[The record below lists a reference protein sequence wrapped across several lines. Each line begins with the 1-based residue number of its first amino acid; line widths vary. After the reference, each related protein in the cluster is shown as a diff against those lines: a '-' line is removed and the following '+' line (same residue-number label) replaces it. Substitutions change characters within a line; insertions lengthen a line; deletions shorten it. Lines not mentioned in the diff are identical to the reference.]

1 MRRTGNRPGYKLA
14 TTTITMDEQKLVISF
29 ALFLLV
35 ICLILFFF
43 PFFAVLI
50 PIVIAIIYHVN
61 QLQRADGA
69 TATSFFNGWIFGGHR
84 GSPYSFPEN
93 SMSGFAQAQK
103 EGADLIEFDLA
114 MSKDGIAVIM
124 HDDTL
129 DRTTD
134 LSGPVKD
141 KTLGELRA
149 ANLAAKF
156 ARHNSSPVSG
166 SVPREG
172 VPTLEEVIQF
182 AVKNNIRML
191 FDVKDYSDEM
201 VGIIVKAF
209 EDYQLY
215 NKAIVCSFYPWVIY
229 KVKRASGGILTGLTW
244 RQHFFAFS
252 DLDAQVPRYFG
263 LSHYAAQFV
272 DAVYLFML
280 KTWLPTFLGAD
291 MLLTNEKDICPAYVN
306 AMREKGM
313 RVAVWTV
320 NDIVQAQWMMGSL
333 QIPILTDFPYL
344 SKQLGNLDKFVK
356 NGFK

>member
-1 MRRTGNRPGYKLA
+1 
-14 TTTITMDEQKLVISF
+14 MDEQKLVISF
-29 ALFLLV
+29 AVFLLLL
-35 ICLILFFF
+35 CLVFIFF
-43 PFFAVLI
+43 PWALVLI
-50 PIVIAIIYHVN
+50 PVILAVIYHFQHLN
-61 QLQRADGA
+61 RCDGEVA
-69 TATSFFNGWIFGGHR
+69 NAFFSGWSFGGHR

-114 MSKDGIAVIM
+114 LSKDGIAMLM
-124 HDDTL
+124 HDDL
-129 DRTTD
+129 LERTTD
-134 LSGPVKD
+134 LTGPVKE
-141 KTLGELRA
+141 KTLVELRA
-149 ANLAAKF
+149 ANLASKF
-156 ARHNSSPVSG
+156 ARHNSSPASG

-172 VPTLEEVIQF
+172 VPTLEEAIQF

-201 VGIIVKAF
+201 VGIIIKFF
-209 EDYQLY
+209 EEYNLY

-229 KVKRASGGILTGLTW
+229 KVKRASPGILTGLTW

-263 LSHYAAQFV
+263 LSHFAAQFV
-272 DAVYLFML
+272 DCTYLFML

-291 MLLTNEKDICPAYVN
+291 MLLTNEKDVCPAYVN

-344 SKQLGNLDKFVK
+344 SKQLSNLDKFAK

>member
-1 MRRTGNRPGYKLA
+1 GVKLA
-14 TTTITMDEQKLVISF
+14 TTKVTMDEQKLVISF

-35 ICLILFFF
+35 LCLFIFFF
-43 PFFAVLI
+43 PLAIVLI
-50 PIVIAIIYHVN
+50 PILVAIIYHVN
-61 QLQRADGA
+61 HLNRCDVDTGNY
-69 TATSFFNGWIFGGHR
+69 FFAGWTFGGHR

-124 HDDTL
+124 HDDNL

-134 LSGPVKD
+134 LTGPVRE
-141 KTLGELRA
+141 KTLTELRA
-149 ANLAAKF
+149 ASLAAKF

-172 VPTLEEVIQF
+172 VPTLEEVVQF
-182 AVKNNIRML
+182 SVKNNIRML

-201 VGIIVKAF
+201 VGIIVKLFA
-209 EDYQLY
+209 DYNLY
-215 NKAIVCSFYPWVIY
+215 NRAIVCSFYPWVIY
-229 KVKRASGGILTGLTW
+229 KVKRASPGILTGLTW

-263 LSHYAAQFV
+263 LSHHAATFV

-320 NDIVQAQWMMGSL
+320 NDIVQAQWMIGSL
-333 QIPILTDFPYL
+333 KIAILTDFPYL
-344 SKQLGNLDKFVK
+344 STQLRNLDKFVK